1 MKYLLRLKD
10 AGIVEGMDL
19 PAGQLIQ
26 TDKDDLAKELCD
38 EKKAV
43 LLQGKFKKVKTIKT
57 QQDDGTN

>member
-10 AGIVEGMDL
+10 AEIVEGMDL

-26 TDKDDLAKELCD
+26 TDKDDLAKELSD

-43 LLQGKFKKVKTIKT
+43 LLRGKFKKVKTTKT
-57 QQDDGTN
+57 QDDDGTN

>member
-26 TDKDDLAKELCD
+26 TDKDDLAKELSD
-38 EKKAV
+38 DKKAV